1 MCRNGT
7 ECSLRNPNITCTG
20 EPDWA
25 IVGTWVQD
33 DTSSLF
39 KLVEC
44 PAGHELVGSEGGDNV
59 LEELQECK
67 KCSSS
72 QYVINPNKHKCKTC
86 PKGLTCR
93 GTAEYTPRVI
103 GSTWVVT
110 DGGVLKLQTC
120 PAGYLKVTPEDDALQ
135 ECAPCPAGEECIA
148 QSGQPCTECTPCM
161 PGFYKTSVSNGE
173 CSMCPQNTYNEN
185 TGSKSES
192 DCTPCGSSALTD
204 GPGKTS
210 RRDCK
215 CESLFYFVGSPAGA
229 QCMACPIGAKCAD
242 QTCALNAQD
251 LKCPD
256 SQRRIEGTWT
266 RDLETDEYRLESCN
280 AGHELV
286 SKIEGSDEFSHD
298 SQQCKPCDPVSE
310 YIDNPNVHRC
320 ETCPKGLICEG
331 TGRYDRRVPGSTWQ
345 ADGGV
350 LKLKSCPD
358 GYLAVT
364 EGNDADQ
371 ECALCPAGH
380 ECTAQPCTQCTP
392 CKPGYYK
399 EFAGTELCSS
409 CPRGTYNNE
418 TKSASESQCLACF
431 QGATTDQE
439 ASTSFSQCKCPPETY
454 LSESSDKALSCK
466 TCPAGAVCPDKSCA
480 FHHSTVNPTCPGS
493 SDSIVGTW
501 KLDIAERKYKVTA
514 CPAGYKFTTEQCIRC
529 NVCLTAG
536 GWCSR
541 ADYILNSNSTDSACQ
556 VCPEGAECN
565 GASLRTKNNLQ
576 GATWVIEGDRYSLKS
591 CPTGHRIVNNLGY
604 ENQKCE
610 PCGASE
616 YILKSDDP
624 SYQCL
629 PCPVR

>member
-7 ECSLRNPNITCTG
+7 ECSLRNPRNPNITCTG

-39 KLVEC
+39 KLVGC
-44 PAGHELVGSEGGDNV
+44 PAGHELVGSEGGDDV

-72 QYVINPNKHKCKTC
+72 QYVINPNNHKCKTC
-86 PKGLTCR
+86 PKGLACR

-103 GSTWVVT
+103 GSTWVVD

-120 PAGYLKVTPEDDALQ
+120 PAGYLKVAPED
-135 ECAPCPAGEECIA
+135 
-148 QSGQPCTECTPCM
+148 
-161 PGFYKTSVSNGE
+161 
-173 CSMCPQNTYNEN
+173 
-185 TGSKSES
+185 
-192 DCTPCGSSALTD
+192 
-204 GPGKTS
+204 
-210 RRDCK
+210 
-215 CESLFYFVGSPAGA
+215 
-229 QCMACPIGAKCAD
+229 
-242 QTCALNAQD
+242 
-251 LKCPD
+251 LKY
-256 SQRRIEGTWT
+256 S
-266 RDLETDEYRLESCN
+266 
-280 AGHELV
+280 
-286 SKIEGSDEFSHD
+286 
-298 SQQCKPCDPVSE
+298 
-310 YIDNPNVHRC
+310 
-320 ETCPKGLICEG
+320 
-331 TGRYDRRVPGSTWQ
+331 
-345 ADGGV
+345 
-350 LKLKSCPD
+350 
-358 GYLAVT
+358 
-364 EGNDADQ
+364 ADQ
-371 ECALCPAGH
+371 ECVVCDAGK
-380 ECTAQPCTQCTP
+380 ECVQQPCVECVP

-399 EFAGTELCSS
+399 SSAGTQLCIP
-409 CPRGTYNNE
+409 CPAGTYNDK
-418 TKSASESQCLACF
+418 TGAMSKSDCQSCPA
-431 QGATTDQE
+431 GATTDQE
-439 ASTSFSQCKCPPETY
+439 GSSTSTDCKCNSQKVYAGRNSRGKPEC
-454 LSESSDKALSCK
+454 KA
-466 TCPAGAVCPDKSCA
+466 CPEGAVCPDGGCG
-480 FHHSTVNPTCPGS
+480 FYHSTGRPSCPGS
-493 SDSIVGTW
+493 SFQPIGTW
-501 KLDIAERKYKVTA
+501 TLDANGDYKLTA
-514 CPAGYKFTTEQCIRC
+514 CPSGYKNQRAPMKCVQCE
-529 NVCLTAG
+529 VCSTADDD